1 MYVESFEKLSG
12 NDRFEGFAVDLA
24 SELSKVLGFNFTFKL
39 VDDGKVMRDRN
50 RETERKCFDLS
61 IFVSTA
67 VRPRLVTG
75 MGCWERFTMERRT
88 SS

>member
-24 SELSKVLGFNFTFKL
+24 SELSQVLGFNFTFKL

-50 RETERKCFDLS
+50 RETE
-61 IFVSTA
+61 
-67 VRPRLVTG
+67 
-75 MGCWERFTMERRT
+75 
-88 SS
+88 

>member
-39 VDDGKVMRDRN
+39 VDDGKVMRLRGNCCDSQY
-50 RETERKCFDLS
+50 LS
-61 IFVSTA
+61 
-67 VRPRLVTG
+67 VRQ
-75 MGCWERFTMERRT
+75 
-88 SS
+88 

>member
-24 SELSKVLGFNFTFKL
+24 SELSQVLGFNFTFKL

-50 RETERKCFDLS
+50 RETDRKCFDCQYLS
-61 IFVSTA
+61 
-67 VRPRLVTG
+67 VRQ
-75 MGCWERFTMERRT
+75 
-88 SS
+88 